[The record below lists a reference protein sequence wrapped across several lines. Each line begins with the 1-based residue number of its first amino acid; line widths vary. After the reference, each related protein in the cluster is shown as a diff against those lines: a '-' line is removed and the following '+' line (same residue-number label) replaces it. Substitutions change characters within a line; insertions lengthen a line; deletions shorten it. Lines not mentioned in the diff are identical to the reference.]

1 MDPKTKT
8 ETETTT
14 ITKTKQKQKQ
24 DEVNLNKGLE
34 CGSGILRDRRNFSH
48 SFAHSDKRRS
58 AEAERGFIAH
68 SKGSGELCPGTVSS
82 TASIVMV
89 VKEGKTNDIN
99 PEVNLATTGISF
111 PSASLA
117 KEMVNIFRMDATGM
131 KIESSA
137 I

>member
-1 MDPKTKT
+1 MDLVK
-8 ETETTT
+8 
-14 ITKTKQKQKQ
+14 
-24 DEVNLNKGLE
+24 
-34 CGSGILRDRRNFSH
+34 DRRNLSH
-48 SFAHSDKRRS
+48 SLAHSDKRRS

-82 TASIVMV
+82 TASILM
-89 VKEGKTNDIN
+89 EGKTNDIN

-117 KEMVNIFRMDATGM
+117 KEMVYILRMDATGM